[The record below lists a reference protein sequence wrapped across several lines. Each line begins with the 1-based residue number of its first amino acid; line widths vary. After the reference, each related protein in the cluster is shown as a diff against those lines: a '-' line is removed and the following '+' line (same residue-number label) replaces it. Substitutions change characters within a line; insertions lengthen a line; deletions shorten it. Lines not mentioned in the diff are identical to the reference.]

1 MYYETVAKILADIL
15 NKIRREVKIMGI
27 KSTKILARGEAIARM
42 SYIITLLEEDEVFI
56 DDEINQMLEEVMDT
70 DLFRFSEFENYR
82 VVKSLEDLEE

>member
-1 MYYETVAKILADIL
+1 
-15 NKIRREVKIMGI
+15 MGI
-27 KSTKILARGEAIARM
+27 RGTQTITRNVAIARM

>member
-1 MYYETVAKILADIL
+1 
-15 NKIRREVKIMGI
+15 MGI

>member
-1 MYYETVAKILADIL
+1 
-15 NKIRREVKIMGI
+15 MGI
-27 KSTKILARGEAIARM
+27 KSTKILTRGEAIARM

-82 VVKSLEDLEE
+82 G